1 MEGGFTGPDEYQKYF
16 SPRDYLATYYNF
28 EHDPSP
34 ETEMIK
40 FNLRCLHK
48 TFGPGGLR
56 GETLIDVGS
65 GPTIYQVLAACEAF
79 SDITLSDFT
88 DRNREELQK
97 WLRKD
102 PGAFDWTPALKFA
115 CELEGHSGLWQ
126 EKAEKLRATVKRVLK
141 CDVNLSNP
149 LAPMELPP
157 ADCVLTT
164 LAMEC
169 ACCSLAAYRAAL
181 RNLATL
187 LKPGGH
193 LVTSVT
199 LQISFYVVGKHQFS
213 CLAMTKEEVEQAVL
227 DAGFDI
233 EQFLHSAQSYSGNT
247 APNKGICFIVARKR
261 ARP

>member
-1 MEGGFTGPDEYQKYF
+1 MEGSFTGPDEYQKYF
-16 SPRDYLATYYNF
+16 SPKDYLDTYYSF
-28 EHDPSP
+28 EHGPSP

-40 FNLRCLHK
+40 FSLQFLHK
-48 TFGPGGLR
+48 VFGPGGIR

-102 PGAFDWTPALKFA
+102 AGAFDWTPVLKFA
-115 CELEGHSGLWQ
+115 CELEGNSHWQ

-141 CDVNLSNP
+141 CDVNLGKP
-149 LAPMELPP
+149 LAPVELPA
-157 ADCVLTT
+157 ADCVLTL

-181 RNLATL
+181 CNLGSL

-193 LVTSVT
+193 LVTSIT
-199 LQISFYVVGKHQFS
+199 LQISSYMVGKHQFS
-213 CLAMTKEEVEQAVL
+213 CLYITKEEVERAIL

-233 EQFLHSAQSYSGNT
+233 EQLLHSEQSYSAT
-247 APNKGICFIVARKR
+247 IAPNKGICFIVARKR
-261 ARP
+261 SGP